1 MQLSRVCKTSSSPG
15 ADFGREERSDVAG
28 RGDPEVSGLPTSCAL
43 PRCGRNNKKGICRP
57 VLGPRCCQGLALLE
71 VLVSLLLVG
80 LAAAAWLQ
88 AQADAVRQAR
98 LSANRALAL
107 MLAADMAER
116 LRASP
121 AVAPAMAYSAP
132 FAAQASL
139 ASLRCEGTVCDA
151 QGWAAADAS
160 QWRQLVRDA
169 LPQGSTRVQVDSS
182 SRQARITLA
191 WRDPGALGGAI
202 GGAIGPGSAQP
213 CPAEL
218 ALGAQDGVLCYTL
231 EVAW

>member
-1 MQLSRVCKTSSSPG
+1 M
-15 ADFGREERSDVAG
+15 
-28 RGDPEVSGLPTSCAL
+28 
-43 PRCGRNNKKGICRP
+43 
-57 VLGPRCCQGLALLE
+57 E

-88 AQADAVRQAR
+88 AQADAVRQTR
-98 LSANRALAL
+98 LSANQTLAL
-107 MLAADMAER
+107 MLAVDMAER

-121 AVAPAMAYSAP
+121 AMAPGMGFSAP

-139 ASLRCEGTVCDA
+139 RTISCEGAGCDA
-151 QGWAAADAS
+151 QAWAAADAT

-169 LPQGSTRVQVDSS
+169 LPQGSTQVQVDAASG
-182 SRQARITLA
+182 QARITLA
-191 WRDPGALGGAI
+191 WRDPAALDSAFGS
-202 GGAIGPGSAQP
+202 GSAQR

-218 ALGAQDGVLCYTL
+218 ALAAQDGVLCYTL

>member
-1 MQLSRVCKTSSSPG
+1 
-15 ADFGREERSDVAG
+15 
-28 RGDPEVSGLPTSCAL
+28 
-43 PRCGRNNKKGICRP
+43 
-57 VLGPRCCQGLALLE
+57 
-71 VLVSLLLVG
+71 
-80 LAAAAWLQ
+80 
-88 AQADAVRQAR
+88 
-98 LSANRALAL
+98 
-107 MLAADMAER
+107 
-116 LRASP
+116 
-121 AVAPAMAYSAP
+121 MAYSAP

-169 LPQGSTRVQVDSS
+169 LPQGSTRVQVDAS

-191 WRDPGALGGAI
+191 WRDPGALGGAV
-202 GGAIGPGSAQP
+202 GGAIGPGSAQA

>member
-1 MQLSRVCKTSSSPG
+1 
-15 ADFGREERSDVAG
+15 
-28 RGDPEVSGLPTSCAL
+28 
-43 PRCGRNNKKGICRP
+43 
-57 VLGPRCCQGLALLE
+57 
-71 VLVSLLLVG
+71 
-80 LAAAAWLQ
+80 
-88 AQADAVRQAR
+88 
-98 LSANRALAL
+98 

-139 ASLRCEGTVCDA
+139 ATLRCEGTGCDA

-169 LPQGSTRVQVDSS
+169 LPQGSTRVQVDAS

-191 WRDPGALGGAI
+191 WRDPGAL

>member
-1 MQLSRVCKTSSSPG
+1 MQLSRVCKTPSSPG
-15 ADFGREERSDVAG
+15 AAFGREERSDVAG
-28 RGDPEVSGLPTSCAL
+28 RGDPQASGLQTSCAL
-43 PRCGRNNKKGICRP
+43 PRCARNDKKGICRT

-139 ASLRCEGTVCDA
+139 ATLRCEGTGCDA
-151 QGWAAADAS
+151 QGLAAADAS

-169 LPQGSTRVQVDSS
+169 LPQGSTQVQVDAS

-191 WRDPGALGGAI
+191 WRDPGAL